1 MNGRI
6 TKLFSCSLDNRVVII
21 ETNFSEFYKLLKQLE
36 PTCNSNRWYSDKFKE
51 QSEFEQVINN
61 KSYNFQQLV
70 PLPQTV

>member
-36 PTCNSNRWYSDKFKE
+36 PTCNSNRWYSDKFKSS
-51 QSEFEQVINN
+51 SEFQQVINN

>member
-6 TKLFSCSLDNRVVII
+6 TKLFSCSLDNSVVII
-21 ETNFSEFYKLLKQLE
+21 ETNFSEFYKLLKKLE

-51 QSEFEQVINN
+51 QSEFKQVINN
-61 KSYNFQQLV
+61 KTYNFQQLV